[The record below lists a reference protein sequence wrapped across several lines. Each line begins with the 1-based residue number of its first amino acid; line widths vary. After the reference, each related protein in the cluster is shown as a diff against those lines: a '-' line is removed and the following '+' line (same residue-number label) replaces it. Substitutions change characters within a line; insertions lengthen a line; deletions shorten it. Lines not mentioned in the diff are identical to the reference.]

1 MLGEACNCFLAGLRY
16 SFIDYEMVSRE
27 QNQGFLRDK

>member
-16 SFIDYEMVSRE
+16 SFIDYKIVSRE
-27 QNQGFLRDK
+27 QNKAFLRDQ